1 MLKFIHL
8 SDLHFRS
15 TSEENSA
22 IIAILD
28 YIYEEYPQHKLII
41 TGDIVEDGYKEQYK
55 LAYDALSPFTGRLF
69 LCPGNH
75 DFGEKGLLYS
85 PVCARRFD
93 QYLALP
99 LQQGGTFAGDN
110 EPVLHLLQD
119 GPYRVLLIA
128 LDTNLET
135 ISPLDFACGQVG
147 NTQLTALDRLLSD
160 PGISDMVVLVFF
172 HHHPFL
178 HDAPLIKLLDAR
190 ELMRIL
196 YGRVH
201 VVLFGHYHVSKM
213 WRNTLG
219 IPYILACDNSPGTS
233 FAREIT
239 IFQKTITVKYVNIED
254 EWDIVR

>member
-15 TSEENSA
+15 MPVYNTA
-22 IIAILD
+22 ITAVLD
-28 YIYEEYPQHKLII
+28 YIYQEYPEHKLII
-41 TGDIVEDGYKEQYK
+41 TGDIVEDGHVEQYER
-55 LAYDALSPFTGRLF
+55 AYEALEPFTGRLF

-75 DFGEKGLLYS
+75 DFGEKGVLYS
-85 PVCARRFD
+85 LECAKRFD
-93 QYLALP
+93 QYLAIP
-99 LQQGGTFAGDN
+99 LKQGGTFAGDN
-110 EPVLHLLQD
+110 EPVLHILQD
-119 GPYRVLLIA
+119 GPYHVLLIA

-160 PGISDMVVLVFF
+160 PGITDMVVMVFF

-178 HDAPLIKLLDAR
+178 HNDPLTKLLDAR

-201 VVLFGHYHVSKM
+201 LVLFGHNHMSKK
-213 WRNTLG
+213 WQNTLG
-219 IPYILACDNSPGTS
+219 IPYILACDNSPGKS
-233 FAREIT
+233 FAREIS
-239 IFQKTITVKYVNIED
+239 IFQKTITVKNVNIED